1 MHTRRAYFEV
11 MHFTFNDFAQVT
23 IGSCVFSFAPFLDTD
38 PWNYLPNISTTFLFA
53 IHLFFICCVFIA
65 LNYEFRNNFK
75 PDWWFLRLLVKR
87 FFYIYFSVT
96 IVMSLILV
104 LMNRIT
110 YESTNI
116 EALRNFMIIQTAGLF
131 GATTYSF
138 LKK

>member
-1 MHTRRAYFEV
+1 
-11 MHFTFNDFAQVT
+11 
-23 IGSCVFSFAPFLDTD
+23 
-38 PWNYLPNISTTFLFA
+38 
-53 IHLFFICCVFIA
+53 
-65 LNYEFRNNFK
+65 
-75 PDWWFLRLLVKR
+75 
-87 FFYIYFSVT
+87 
-96 IVMSLILV
+96 MSLILI